1 MYMFL
6 KRFFKNEVNYHSKQF
21 KWNDHN
27 KWISKE
33 CKKSLIWR
41 SNVTY
46 IKLQNM
52 QKKHVCWYELKCEQE
67 TRWLGGTDVVVKL
80 IPIFTK
86 NKNPKLIRITISKNH
101 CKIDMKICRKN
112 KLSNQL
118 IAIILS
124 FYSLTKF
131 CYLYPF
137 QWLFIS
143 RIPIYGRIKK

>member
-1 MYMFL
+1 MTI
-6 KRFFKNEVNYHSKQF
+6 K
-21 KWNDHN
+21 

-33 CKKSLIWR
+33 YKKSLIWR

-52 QKKHVCWYELKCEQE
+52 QRKHVCWYELK
-67 TRWLGGTDVVVKL
+67 WLGGTDVVVKL

-118 IAIILS
+118 IAIILFS
-124 FYSLTKF
+124 FSLTKF

-137 QWLFIS
+137 QWLFIPW
-143 RIPIYGRIKK
+143 IPLYGRMKKLRIRLLPNISLTYTIIHAFLLIKARRY